1 MRAKHIMN
9 RLQVGERLKI
19 VYERITLTRFTKAFI
34 IIAVVHCLAQIA
46 LQTSAFFFN
55 KSASDKVWHLIDKS
69 QIPHQFAFVASG
81 KVFVCSDLPPSGDPF
96 ESVCWPIAGPGV
108 TVGDTMQMNG
118 DEEDT
123 HSQSQVTDDINDK
136 DEKQD
141 ASEREQKDSHQA
153 RSVQAPRTPRIGS
166 RGLTVVPTFDD
177 GSVAG
182 VNVTGLN
189 SDDPQQVTQLSSRCI
204 NALNWPSIVLHDA
217 KREDISFL
225 CYQVWLLGI
234 SLVTILNE
242 SIPHLVAALVTH
254 GMSTAWSA
262 FQLSRT
268 GKTAREYQTLIVNDA
283 CNGVDVI
290 PGFWGN
296 RMNYF
301 IPILVLNVVVLLF
314 SFGLSLKLFNIYSRQ
329 TFNRVG
335 ACKKMNVL
343 YSYVLLFSVFLQV
356 STFFTIC
363 GSALWL
369 DALSNG
375 VIKGSTAY
383 RIVFTIVCVVEIP
396 WVIMG
401 WISIRRE
408 HHICSLIFLITG
420 LALCAAWTSMFAS
433 IMYRWSFQNF
443 PFFATLT
450 ISAFIVLAGTVALA
464 VVCRINFGK
473 GLPQYLKT
481 EVQFDD
487 SSFIP
492 VIVPNKRRSKVI
504 SVVFPDKRTSALK
517 RARNSNEK
525 PVSYNANPYELP
537 PSETSIIDIKA
548 SGRDRSTIHSD
559 VSSAAADD
567 GHGRRGSSLLSRVRA
582 PFFRLSDNSRFGSG
596 KMSLRFSAFTS
607 NSTSADLERD
617 VPDVPQIPVAVPKM
631 PAPSYKP
638 QTRRSMAEPKEAP
651 KQESGPMRSLSV
663 SSRAADLPAINIIP
677 ASVSRSATLAEQ
689 GDLSVRAAS
698 EYGDSIRR
706 ESGRIGSF
714 PSLGRSTSSLSTR
727 RGSPPGPGFTGLPIN
742 PRAYRH

>member
-1 MRAKHIMN
+1 MN

-34 IIAVVHCLAQIA
+34 IVAVVHCLVQIA
-46 LQTSAFFFN
+46 LQSSAFFFN
-55 KSASDKVWHLIDKS
+55 KSAGDKVWDLIDES
-69 QIPHQFAFVASG
+69 QIPHQFAFVSSG

-96 ESVCWPIAGPGV
+96 ETVCWPIAGSGV
-108 TVGDTMQMNG
+108 AIGDTMQMNS
-118 DEEDT
+118 DVEDT
-123 HSQSQVTDDINDK
+123 QSQSQVTDDVNDK

-141 ASEREQKDSHQA
+141 TPEREQKDNQQA
-153 RSVQAPRTPRIGS
+153 RSVQAPRTPGIGS

-177 GSVAG
+177 GSVTG

-204 NALNWPSIVLHDA
+204 NALNWPSIALHDA

-283 CNGVDVI
+283 CDGVDVI
-290 PGFWGN
+290 TGFWGN
-296 RMNYF
+296 RMYYL

-314 SFGLSLKLFNIYSRQ
+314 SFGLSLKLFRVYARQ

-335 ACKKMNVL
+335 ASKKMNVL
-343 YSYVLLFSVFLQV
+343 YSYVLLFSVFLQL
-356 STFFTIC
+356 SAFFTIC

-369 DALSNG
+369 DALSTG
-375 VIKGSTAY
+375 VLKGSTAY

-420 LALCAAWTSMFAS
+420 LALCAAWSSMFAS
-433 IMYRWSFQNF
+433 VMYRWSFRNF

-450 ISAFIVLAGTVALA
+450 ISAFIVLVGTVALA
-464 VVCRINFGK
+464 LVCRIDFGK

-492 VIVPNKRRSKVI
+492 VIVPKKRRSKAI

-525 PVSYNANPYELP
+525 PPWYNANPYERP

-548 SGRDRSTIHSD
+548 PGRDGSGIHSD
-559 VSSAAADD
+559 VSSASADD
-567 GHGRRGSSLLSRVRA
+567 GHGRRSSLLSRVRA

-617 VPDVPQIPVAVPKM
+617 VPDVPQIPVAIPKM
-631 PAPSYKP
+631 PAPSFKP
-638 QTRRSMAEPKEAP
+638 QTRRSMPEPKEAS
-651 KQESGPMRSLSV
+651 KRESGLMRSLSV

-677 ASVSRSATLAEQ
+677 ASVSRSAMLAEQ
-689 GDLSVRAAS
+689 GGLSVRAAS

>member
-1 MRAKHIMN
+1 MRVKYIMN

-34 IIAVVHCLAQIA
+34 IVAVVHCLAQIA

-55 KSASDKVWHLIDKS
+55 KSASDKVWDLIDES
-69 QIPHQFAFVASG
+69 QIPHQFAFVSSG
-81 KVFVCSDLPPSGDPF
+81 KVFICSDLPPSGDPF
-96 ESVCWPIAGPGV
+96 ESVCWPIAGHGV
-108 TVGDTMQMNG
+108 AVGGTTQMNNNV
-118 DEEDT
+118 EDT
-123 HSQSQVTDDINDK
+123 QSQSQVIDDVNDK

-141 ASEREQKDSHQA
+141 TREGEQKDKQRA
-153 RSVQAPRTPRIGS
+153 RSVQAPRMPRIES
-166 RGLTVVPTFDD
+166 RGLTVVPTFDN

-182 VNVTGLN
+182 VNITGLN
-189 SDDPQQVTQLSSRCI
+189 SDDPQQVTQLTSRCI
-204 NALNWPSIVLHDA
+204 NALNWPSIILHDA

-225 CYQVWLLGI
+225 VYQVWLLGI

-242 SIPHLVAALVTH
+242 SIPHLVAALATH

-268 GKTAREYQTLIVNDA
+268 GKAARDYQTLIVNDA

-296 RMNYF
+296 RMNYL
-301 IPILVLNVVVLLF
+301 IPILVLNVVVLVF
-314 SFGLSLKLFNIYSRQ
+314 SFGLSLKLFNIYARQ

-335 ACKKMNVL
+335 ASKKMNVL
-343 YSYVLLFSVFLQV
+343 YSYVLLLSVFLQL
-356 STFFTIC
+356 SAFFTIC

-369 DALSNG
+369 DAISNG

-433 IMYRWSFQNF
+433 VMYRWSFQNF
-443 PFFATLT
+443 PFFAALT
-450 ISAFIVLAGTVALA
+450 ISAFIVLVGTVALA

-473 GLPQYLKT
+473 GLPRYLKT
-481 EVQFDD
+481 EEQFDD

-492 VIVPNKRRSKVI
+492 VIVPNKHQSKAI

-517 RARNSNEK
+517 RALGFNEK
-525 PVSYNANPYELP
+525 TPSYNANPYERP

-548 SGRDRSTIHSD
+548 PGRDRSTFYPD
-559 VSSAAADD
+559 ASSATADD
-567 GHGRRGSSLLSRVRA
+567 GHGRRSSLLSRVRA

-617 VPDVPQIPVAVPKM
+617 VPDVPQIRVAIPKV

-638 QTRRSMAEPKEAP
+638 QTLRFMPEPKEAP
-651 KQESGPMRSLSV
+651 KRESGPMRSLSV

-677 ASVSRSATLAEQ
+677 ASVSPSAMLAEQ

-698 EYGDSIRR
+698 EYGDPIRR

-727 RGSPPGPGFTGLPIN
+727 RGSLGPGFTGLPIN